1 MSRQS
6 TGDTALSTQFILWLA
21 ALGSCA
27 ALVTQW
33 VLLRSNYL
41 KAIARQRARHQHQ
54 QQATQTQLELAKQQI
69 GRLQHDLSITRM
81 HVKRQVAREQAVAPQ
96 REQPQAPAPRHAMP
110 PDGFADTL
118 PSLQFP
124 HDVSLLKH

>member
-1 MSRQS
+1 
-6 TGDTALSTQFILWLA
+6 LSTQFILWLA
-21 ALGSCA
+21 AIGACA
-27 ALVTQW
+27 AIAFQW

-41 KAIARQRARHQHQ
+41 KAIAQQRARHQHQ
-54 QQATQTQLELAKQQI
+54 QQATHTQLELAKQQI

-81 HVKRQVAREQAVAPQ
+81 HVKRQVAREQAVAPL
-96 REQPQAPAPRHAMP
+96 REEPTAAAARHAVP

-118 PSLQFP
+118 PALQFP